1 MLVVGLNFGHDGSVA
16 VVRDGKLLTMIS
28 SERITRTKK
37 CRGVPPVVFDYAL
50 NVANIRI
57 EDIDVFVVCNWVGDS
72 LRDAQ
77 GQRSSVYN
85 RAADGWQ
92 ASFNDQPLTDDLYL
106 SLHCDS
112 EFWGSL
118 LSYRGVDRPVVFI
131 GHHLAHCAYSYFMSP
146 YDDAISVALD
156 VADESGATNAIVD
169 FTEAGK
175 HFRVMKRDSSIK
187 VGLLYSQICDY
198 LGFWPSV
205 IGAGKVMALAAF
217 GKPHSHACDF
227 VWPSENDFFFAT
239 VPSLLSMLG
248 LKLPQN
254 YTRYPQLDGEGGEID
269 ANWLIKDEWQST
281 TSTSLAATVQKILED
296 SLIAYLTKTRSLT
309 THKNICLSGG
319 LFLNCVAN
327 GFIVR
332 SGLFDN
338 VFVAPAC
345 GDDGLSI
352 GAAMLIGNAC
362 VKRGGAIIRKPRAK
376 TVLSNRE
383 VFESGKWYSSMDIDI
398 AIEKHRANLESRYVK
413 QAVIESDAELAD
425 IVAQQIAD
433 GKIVGWFY
441 RGSELGPRA
450 LGHRS
455 ILADPR
461 RADMKDILNLKV
473 KHREEFRPFAPSVLK
488 EHAEEWFDTQGKD
501 SPFMLISMQCKKP
514 DLVPAVCHVDGSSR
528 IQTVDA
534 ENNGRYYEVIKA
546 FYEKTGVPCVVNT
559 SFNVQG
565 EPIVET
571 PSDAIKCF
579 LGTQID
585 VLVLENTIIT
595 K

>member
-16 VVRDGKLLTMIS
+16 VMRDGKLLAAIS
-28 SERITRTKK
+28 SERVTRRKK
-37 CRGVPPVVFDYAL
+37 CRGVPPSVFDYLL
-50 NVANIRI
+50 NIANIRI
-57 EDIDVFVVCNWVGDS
+57 EDIDAFAVCNWVGDT
-72 LRDAQ
+72 LCDAN
-77 GQRSSVYN
+77 GVSSSIYD
-85 RAADGWQ
+85 RAGDGWS
-92 ASFNDQPLTDDLYL
+92 ASYNGQPLTNDIFT
-106 SLHCDS
+106 SLNKDP
-112 EFWGSL
+112 EIWGAF
-118 LSYRGVDRPVVFI
+118 LSYRGVERPAIFV
-131 GHHLAHCAYSYFMSP
+131 GHHLSHCAYSYYMSP
-146 YDDAISVALD
+146 YTDAISVAID
-156 VADESGATNAIVD
+156 VADDAGFTNAIVD
-169 FTEAGK
+169 FSEGGT
-175 HFRVMKRDSSIK
+175 HFRLMKRDNSVH
-187 VGLLYSQICDY
+187 VGFIYSQVCDY

-205 IGAGKVMALAAF
+205 VGAGKVMALAAY
-217 GKPHSHACDF
+217 GKPHCNAHDLA
-227 VWPSENDFFFAT
+227 WPSCNDFFFAAT
-239 VPSLLSMLG
+239 PSLFSMLG
-248 LKLPQN
+248 LKLPQS
-254 YTRYPQLDGEGGEID
+254 YTYYPQLENEGGVVD
-269 ANWLIKDEWQST
+269 ANWLHKDAWQSEVST
-281 TSTSLAATVQKILED
+281 TLAATAQKILED
-296 SLIAYLTKTRSLT
+296 SLLAYLTKLRSLT
-309 THKNICLSGG
+309 THKNLCLSGG

-327 GFIVR
+327 GIIAR

-345 GDDGLSI
+345 GDDGLSV
-352 GAAMLIGNAC
+352 GAAMLIENSC
-362 VKRGGAIIRKPRAK
+362 IKRSGSIMRKPRAK
-376 TVLSNRE
+376 IVLSTRE
-383 VFESGKWYSSMDIDI
+383 VFDSGKWYSSLDIDM
-398 AIEKHRANLESRYVK
+398 AIEKSRAHLEARHTKQVVIVDDAEIANL
-413 QAVIESDAELAD
+413 
-425 IVAQQIAD
+425 VAQQIAD

-514 DLVPAVCHVDGSSR
+514 DLIPAVCHVDGSSR

-534 ENNGRYYEVIKA
+534 ENNGRYYEVVKA
-546 FYEKTGVPCVVNT
+546 FYEKTGVPCIVNT